1 MRKCLSNRFHVTCLV
16 LASLVV
22 STTLT
27 LVDTSKSSATGQCDG
42 ISEIKFSRF
51 SYSKTKDVQ
60 QVTLS
65 WKTRSS
71 IHDLKLVVYYRNYS
85 KYPRQYT
92 YKGNRE
98 KGSERLFIPNNQR
111 LDGYFELGGCYRH
124 FSFASPLHFSTL
136 KALSASVELP
146 GEIMQ
151 CVDQG
156 SSATKE
162 DRKQLYDLYTKLKL
176 VKKFAIFLVI
186 ADATFKGGEDLLDWE
201 NWFNPQVG
209 QSAEEIKVMMR
220 GLEAVLHQENR
231 PYWIDRCI
239 T

>member
-1 MRKCLSNRFHVTCLV
+1 MTCLV

-71 IHDLKLVVYYRNYS
+71 IDDLKLVVYYHNYS
-85 KYPRQYT
+85 KYPREYT

-111 LDGYFELGGCYRH
+111 LDGYFKKGYDCYRD

-136 KALSASVELP
+136 KALRDSGQELP
-146 GEIMQ
+146 GEIMH

-162 DRKQLYDLYTKLKL
+162 DRKQLYDLYTKAKL
-176 VKKFAIFLVI
+176 VKKFAIFLVV

-209 QSAEEIKVMMR
+209 QSPEEIKVMMD
-220 GLEAVLHQENR
+220 GLVTAFQQKSR
-231 PYWIDRCI
+231 DYWTARCM